1 MIILFYLGKRIG
13 IRDRSLGRLAR
24 DLPRRGHTRVLEHP
38 VRSLQAPMRAPLRSV
53 STVGLLGFGAFGR
66 LTAHHLQPWFALRVH
81 DPHEPAPTD
90 PAGRGLVPA
99 TLAEAAASDVV
110 ILAVPVSAI
119 AETARAIAPH
129 LRPGA
134 LVLDVGSVKLE
145 PAAAMA
151 ESLPDHVE
159 ILATHPL
166 FGPQS
171 ARDGIRDLG
180 IALCPVRSP
189 SVGRVAAFL
198 RRALGLRVHL
208 TTADA
213 HDREAAMVQGLTH
226 LIARILVEMEP
237 LPRTLSTR
245 SFSHLMQ
252 AVEMVR
258 HDAPEV
264 FLAIERANPHAKA
277 VRDRFFDL
285 AEQLRRE
292 LDTARDS

>member
-1 MIILFYLGKRIG
+1 
-13 IRDRSLGRLAR
+13 
-24 DLPRRGHTRVLEHP
+24 
-38 VRSLQAPMRAPLRSV
+38 MRASLRSV
-53 STVGLLGFGAFGR
+53 STIGLIGFGAFGR
-66 LTAHHLQPWFALRVH
+66 LVATHLQPWFALRVH
-81 DPHEPAPTD
+81 DTGAPPETD
-90 PAGRGLVPA
+90 LAGRGLTPGS
-99 TLAEAAASDVV
+99 LAETAACDVV

-119 AETARAIAPH
+119 PEIVRDIAPH

-151 ESLPDHVE
+151 AGLPDHVE

-171 ARDGIRDLG
+171 ARHGVRGLG

-189 SVGRVAAFL
+189 GARRVAAFL
-198 RRALGLRVHL
+198 RRALGLKVHL

-237 LPRTLSTR
+237 LPRTLTTA

-277 VRDRFFDL
+277 VRDRFFGL

-292 LDTARDS
+292 LDGAPGH

>member
-1 MIILFYLGKRIG
+1 
-13 IRDRSLGRLAR
+13 
-24 DLPRRGHTRVLEHP
+24 
-38 VRSLQAPMRAPLRSV
+38 MRASLRSV

-81 DPHEPAPTD
+81 DPYTPVPTD
-90 PAGRGLVPA
+90 PAGRGLAPA
-99 TLAEAAASDVV
+99 TLAEAAACDVV
-110 ILAVPVSAI
+110 ILAVPVPALAATVAAI
-119 AETARAIAPH
+119 RPH

-145 PAAAMA
+145 PSAIMAAG
-151 ESLPDHVE
+151 LPEHVE

-171 ARDGIRDLG
+171 ARDGVRGLG

-189 SVGRVAAFL
+189 GVRRVAAFL
-198 RRALGLRVHL
+198 RRALGLKVHI

-237 LPRTLSTR
+237 LPRTLTTR

-285 AEQLRRE
+285 AAQLRRE
-292 LDTARDS
+292 LDAAPGH

>member
-1 MIILFYLGKRIG
+1 
-13 IRDRSLGRLAR
+13 
-24 DLPRRGHTRVLEHP
+24 
-38 VRSLQAPMRAPLRSV
+38 MRAPPRSV
-53 STVGLLGFGAFGR
+53 SNVGIIGFGAFGR
-66 LTAHHLQPWFALRVH
+66 LMAAHLQPWFTLRVH
-81 DPHEPAPTD
+81 DPARPPATD
-90 PAGRGLVPA
+90 TAGRGLAPA
-99 TLAEAAASDVV
+99 SLTEAAACDVV
-110 ILAVPVSAI
+110 ILAVPVAAI
-119 AETARAIAPH
+119 PDVVAAIAPH

-145 PAAAMA
+145 PAAVMA
-151 ESLPDHVE
+151 KGLPDHVE

-171 ARDGIRDLG
+171 ARQGLRGLG
-180 IALCPVRSP
+180 IALCPVRCP
-189 SVGRVAAFL
+189 DVRRVAAFL
-198 RRALGLRVHL
+198 RRALGLKVHL

-237 LPRTLSTR
+237 LPRSLTTA
-245 SFSHLMQ
+245 SFTHLMQ

-258 HDAPEV
+258 HDAHEV

-285 AEQLRRE
+285 ADQLRRE
-292 LDTARDS
+292 LDTSPGH